1 MNRLIPMLVLIGLIL
16 GCEKPKVDT
25 YEELNNIKLELSIDK
40 VNKLPSITGKTIN
53 HPVLDSLI
61 PITFTKDGD
70 IISQQI
76 NFSSID
82 GFYFEL
88 EDGEYAVNSSTDFN
102 IPVTT
107 HLPFTIDDTITVSG
121 DGEYEVEATSV
132 YATISI
138 NDTDNIASGIIINDN
153 KFTQETLYVV
163 SGERYEIRIPYSLTI
178 NGTTLNGSVD
188 VVIPT
193 ANANT
198 NYIYA
203 IDYIVHA
210 AVIDDNSISISLVLT
225 DTFNDVTET
234 IQVEHIEDECD
245 FADGVTA
252 ETSIEPTI
260 EGVFDLGGNRGVALF
275 SDGLTTDAKWFRNI
289 EGFQEPVWDGAYQ
302 NYVAGTLAIIPTSP
316 SSRQIPQLDYDFV
329 DNAGAW
335 SDDVELS
342 FSWDNDEYIGC
353 IGGVDNFTVEWII
366 GDSSINDFRPV
377 ETPNLE
383 LGVHFIYAIVTHQ
396 GETLVLSHFI
406 EKTDGT
412 TGKNGIRTGKVKRPV
427 RQ

>member
-82 GFYFEL
+82 GFSFEL

-121 DGEYEVEATSV
+121 DGEYEVEATSA

-138 NDTDNIASGIIINDN
+138 NDTENIASGIIINGN

-178 NGTTLNGSVD
+178 NGTTLNGSAD

-210 AVIDDNSISISLVLT
+210 AVVDDSSISISLILT

-252 ETSIEPTI
+252 ETSIEPVLIT
-260 EGVFDLGGNRGVALF
+260 VFDTNGGNGIAIF
-275 SDGLTTDAKWFRNI
+275 SNGLNNDPIWYRNVV
-289 EGFQEPVWDGAYQ
+289 GYPDPSWDQAYQ
-302 NYVAGTLAIIPTSP
+302 NYTPGDFAIDPFFTHSQAP
-316 SSRQIPQLDYDFV
+316 EPDYQFV

-342 FSWDNDEYIGC
+342 FSWDNNEYIGC
-353 IGGVDNFTVEWII
+353 IGGVDNFTVEWIV
-366 GDSSINDFRPV
+366 GDTRYNDYRV
-377 ETPNLE
+377 VQSPNLE